1 MLPNSP
7 IVVGEFREVCHLVKG
22 SFLAVMPGWRIKVF
36 GNCERRWRRG
46 MRRKKPDMVMAL
58 TVVFLLGVLATGYAQ
73 ALSGS

>member
-1 MLPNSP
+1 MNE
-7 IVVGEFREVCHLVKG
+7 INEVCHLLDMKSLVAH
-22 SFLAVMPGWRIKVF
+22 LRVF

-46 MRRKKPDMVMAL
+46 MRRRKPDMVMAL